1 MCVVQISPNIFV
13 FVAEPGFKGSL
24 PSLFCCIKKNY
35 YTLVYLGRGFIFAPL
50 SPVELE
56 IMALSWAI
64 PDVSTDLIFALA

>member
-1 MCVVQISPNIFV
+1 
-13 FVAEPGFKGSL
+13 
-24 PSLFCCIKKNY
+24 
-35 YTLVYLGRGFIFAPL
+35 VYLGQGLIFAPL

>member
-1 MCVVQISPNIFV
+1 
-13 FVAEPGFKGSL
+13 
-24 PSLFCCIKKNY
+24 
-35 YTLVYLGRGFIFAPL
+35 VYLGRGFIFAPL